1 MNSDYV
7 APALRVVTVALEGPI
22 MGLSNGTPIIN
33 YAPYYYE
40 DEENDEEN

>member
-7 APALRVVTVALEGPI
+7 APALRVITVALEGPI
-22 MGLSNGTPIIN
+22 MGLSDGRLIIN

-40 DEENDEEN
+40 EEEDDEEN